1 MDMTTAGVRLVVVG
15 AGNHSQSNHGP
26 SLRDLVRQQPGSL
39 ILAAVCDLDRDKASN
54 YAKEFG
60 FDSVYTDMHEMID
73 AQSPGAIVAVTALDA
88 TRAVVGDLLPYGIPI
103 LLEKPPGRNPAEA
116 RELLE
121 AARVHG
127 TSTMVSFNRRFM
139 PAVCTAREWLEWQ
152 SPGGGPLLF
161 VARMLRAHRREEDF
175 ITGTAIHLI
184 DTVLSF
190 MGTLSGVTHHRW
202 ATPLGGQSCDACL
215 EFSDGSSAL
224 IAIAPDCG
232 VQEETYEII
241 GPDYRVFVDA
251 GKSRVEIIRSQTRE
265 IPWAEGEDAP
275 RHVMGGCLRETE
287 AFLSAVRGETPFRPT
302 LEEAV
307 ASLEVAHRLHRPTAR
322 GSGAAS

>member
-1 MDMTTAGVRLVVVG
+1 MTTPGVRLVVVG
-15 AGNHSQSNHGP
+15 AGSHSESCHGP
-26 SLRDLVRQQPGSL
+26 SLRDLARQQRGSL

-54 YAKEFG
+54 YAREFD
-60 FDSVYTDMHEMID
+60 FDSVYTDMHEMIE
-73 AQSPGAIVAVTALDA
+73 AENPGAIVAVTPLDA

-116 RELLE
+116 REILE
-121 AARVHG
+121 AARAHG
-127 TSTMVSFNRRFM
+127 TSTMVSLNRRFI
-139 PAVCTAREWLEWQ
+139 PAVHTAREWLERHGT
-152 SPGGGPLLF
+152 GGGPRLL

-175 ITGTAIHLI
+175 ITGTAIHVV

-190 MGTLSGVTHHRW
+190 MGTPSGVTHHRW

-232 VQEETYEII
+232 VEEETYEII
-241 GPDYRVFVDA
+241 GPDYRAFVDA
-251 GKSRVEIIRSQTRE
+251 GRSRVEITRSQTRE

-287 AFLSAVRGETPFRPT
+287 AFLSAVRGEIPFRPT

-307 ASLEVAHRLHRPTAR
+307 ASLEVTYRLDGPTGR